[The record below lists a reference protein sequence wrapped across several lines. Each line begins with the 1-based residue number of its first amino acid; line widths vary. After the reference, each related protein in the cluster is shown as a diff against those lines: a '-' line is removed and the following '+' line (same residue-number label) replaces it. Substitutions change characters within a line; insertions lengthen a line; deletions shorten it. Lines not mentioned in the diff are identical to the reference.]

1 MKQYYNNP
9 FDTYQPDEVMDDTG
23 IMSKYSSYNPTPVY
37 NPDII
42 DEPAQVYNVK
52 MVKNKEDVPDVMTEG
67 DETTAIIPD
76 EKMVPKKG
84 NNFFTLAGLGLLFY
98 ILLKK

>member
-9 FDTYQPDEVMDDTG
+9 FDTYQPDDVMDDTG
-23 IMSKYSSYNPTPVY
+23 VMSKFSSYDPTPVY

-42 DEPAQVYNVK
+42 DEPVEVYSGK
-52 MVKNKEDVPDVMTEG
+52 MVKNVEDVPNLITDG

-76 EKMVPKKG
+76 EKMPPKKG
-84 NNFFTLAGLGLLFY
+84 NNFLMLAGLGLLLY
-98 ILLKK
+98 IITKK